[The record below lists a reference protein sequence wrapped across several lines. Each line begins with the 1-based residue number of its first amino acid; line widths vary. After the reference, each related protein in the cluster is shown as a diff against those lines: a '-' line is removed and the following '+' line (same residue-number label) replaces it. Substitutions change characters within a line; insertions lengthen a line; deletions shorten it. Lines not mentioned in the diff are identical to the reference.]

1 MTSSK
6 KLNPKD
12 EVEAIRSLA
21 DVNESYLVGLMWANP
36 IENYSLYGEKMESK
50 DFLHKQWGFYFGL
63 GKKLY
68 QKGLKVFDDISVNA
82 TVMEFGTK
90 DLFDK
95 FGGLETMYEL
105 VNIVKENDENVD
117 AYFESLLKNKV
128 IMALMEFLGNNVI
141 NTTKTYNYKEMTATQ
156 ISSYWQDKMNQ
167 IAVSS
172 ISQYEDENLYIE
184 PDKFIQNLKDEKGN
198 MMPYYSSGI
207 LGNMVQGIPRGEVTM
222 IGGFGNSGK
231 SSFMVDKVLMSCIHD
246 VDKTLVVLNEEGAD
260 KLREKLLLSLINH
273 EMRTTKGAK
282 ETFARWKFNKVDEL
296 TDSDIDL
303 IKRTFAK
310 WNELTEGDDAH
321 IKVVF
326 MEQYRIA
333 DLRNIVALHA
343 NRGYVNLI
351 IDTHKVPDA
360 YTQSARWEAIVEGT
374 KEIYKMTRKESG
386 GFNLRTVLTI
396 QLADSHIGD
405 RFLGYDAIGE
415 GKAMKNEAS
424 VLLMYRPLFADEYD
438 KIEPK
443 RMVKSDL
450 SGGKWVQENVILDK
464 NKTYYVMFIPK
475 NRFGG
480 NTDSGQDC
488 ILYEPNFDFNSF
500 REVGTVKIDRNYA

>member
-1 MTSSK
+1 MYADIDKVNVGRQIMIAHAVMRVTTNTDTHVIITPDILEALGH
-6 KLNPKD
+6 KLPHRIK
-12 EVEAIRSLA
+12 A
-21 DVNESYLVGLMWANP
+21 
-36 IENYSLYGEKMESK
+36 
-50 DFLHKQWGFYFGL
+50 
-63 GKKLY
+63 
-68 QKGLKVFDDISVNA
+68 
-82 TVMEFGTK
+82 
-90 DLFDK
+90 
-95 FGGLETMYEL
+95 
-105 VNIVKENDENVD
+105 
-117 AYFESLLKNKV
+117 
-128 IMALMEFLGNNVI
+128 NVI
-141 NTTKTYNYKEMTATQ
+141 FTDFNVKNPLKIPKGTIFEKDVFITQ
-156 ISSYWQDKMNQ
+156 
-167 IAVSS
+167 S
-172 ISQYEDENLYIE
+172 I
-184 PDKFIQNLKDEKGN
+184 
-198 MMPYYSSGI
+198 
-207 LGNMVQGIPRGEVTM
+207 

-231 SSFMVDKVLMSCIHD
+231 SSFMVDKILMSCIHD

-310 WNELTEGDDAH
+310 WNELAEGDDAH

-386 GFNLRTVLTI
+386 GFNLRTVLTV